1 MSWLAA
7 RPDLAVD
14 DPHRRRRR
22 VELATNAMWH
32 PEQRHDSTFDEW
44 HRLRQRLEPRGN
56 PCPLCCQKSQ
66 ARALRHPARQ
76 NELDLALDR
85 VDPQSYPPR
94 PLADPD

>member
-1 MSWLAA
+1 MRGIAA
-7 RPDLAVD
+7 HPYLAVD
-14 DPHRRRRR
+14 DFHGRRRG
-22 VELATNAMWH
+22 VELATNAIWH
-32 PEQRHDSTFDEW
+32 AEQRHNSPFDEW

-66 ARALRHPARQ
+66 ARALRNAARQ